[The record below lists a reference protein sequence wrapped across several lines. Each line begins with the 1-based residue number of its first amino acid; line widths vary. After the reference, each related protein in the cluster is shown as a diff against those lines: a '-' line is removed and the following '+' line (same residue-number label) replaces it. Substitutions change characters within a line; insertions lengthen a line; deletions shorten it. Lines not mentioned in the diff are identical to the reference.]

1 MPRERKSSQTKTRN
15 SKRNGSADLPPAPG
29 SKEDRR
35 AKLEIYL
42 KDFDLQTT
50 NYVKA
55 MQAREKE
62 MIHKLEQEWVLH
74 RLKIPPQVMSM
85 KLSDF
90 MEKYNG
96 DIAVYN
102 RQFASADDSVENL
115 LDNDD
120 TDLNPKSVANNNNS
134 KNNKNNNVVDV
145 EKTEQ
150 ELVPNPSS
158 SSSSLSPNR
167 KRHSDEENLESS
179 DSLGPLP
186 KTVASSRTLAP
197 KFETPTA
204 AASSTSKTGAFET
217 PAGAAGRAPLT
228 ACTPANARAPRRSEL
243 ENPNLASKLVL
254 LQESKSGSPLAQDLS
269 EMGTPE
275 LKKIQAQIDRMMKM
289 KTKN

>member
-1 MPRERKSSQTKTRN
+1 
-15 SKRNGSADLPPAPG
+15 
-29 SKEDRR
+29 
-35 AKLEIYL
+35 
-42 KDFDLQTT
+42 
-50 NYVKA
+50 
-55 MQAREKE
+55 
-62 MIHKLEQEWVLH
+62 
-74 RLKIPPQVMSM
+74 M
-85 KLSDF
+85 KLADF

-120 TDLNPKSVANNNNS
+120 TDLNPKSVANNNNKS
-134 KNNKNNNVVDV
+134 NKNNNNDDV
-145 EKTEQ
+145 GKTDQ
-150 ELVPNPSS
+150 ELVPQPST

-167 KRHSDEENLESS
+167 KRHSDEENQESL

-186 KTVASSRTLAP
+186 KTAASSRTLAP
-197 KFETPTA
+197 KFETPA
-204 AASSTSKTGAFET
+204 AASSSTSKMVAAAFET

-254 LQESKSGSPLAQDLS
+254 FQESKTGSPLAQDLS